1 MKKTGAASN
10 SFAPLSEAEI
20 VLPAQNAGGQAGES
34 PAFENDWKRNF
45 LERARFERARIPKRF
60 ANKNFENFKVVGNK
74 QRKEMLMAAKS
85 YVDSFN
91 FVNGAPQ
98 GLVMYGCVGCG
109 KTHLGVAILQAVLR
123 KGFTGL
129 YYNMVDLLSDIRAT
143 FSDSTSLSEH
153 DLLEDVI
160 APDLLVLDDLGAEK
174 TSEFVND
181 RLYLIVN
188 RRYESNQPIL
198 VTTNLGLDELRN
210 KVGERTVSRL
220 CEMSD
225 WMDAFPNEDYRKAH
239 LKH

>member
-1 MKKTGAASN
+1 NFK
-10 SFAPLSEAEI
+10 
-20 VLPAQNAGGQAGES
+20 AQGGQHA
-34 PAFENDWKRNF
+34 
-45 LERARFERARIPKRF
+45 
-60 ANKNFENFKVVGNK
+60 K
-74 QRKEMLMAAKS
+74 QRKEMLMAARS

-91 FVNGAPQ
+91 FVNSAPQ

-109 KTHLGVAILQAVLR
+109 KTHLAVAVLQSVLR
-123 KGFTGL
+123 KGFSGL

-174 TSEFVND
+174 TSEFVSD

-188 RRYESNQPIL
+188 RRYESNLPIL
-198 VTTNLGLDELRN
+198 VTTNLGLDELKN

-239 LKH
+239 MKR